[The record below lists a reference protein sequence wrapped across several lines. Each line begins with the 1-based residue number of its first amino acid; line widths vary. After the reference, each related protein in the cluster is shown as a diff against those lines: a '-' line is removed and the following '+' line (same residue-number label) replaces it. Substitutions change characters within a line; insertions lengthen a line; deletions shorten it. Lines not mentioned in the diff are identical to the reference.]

1 MGEAF
6 RIAAEEMATENER
19 VLGLRNRLWDGIKEM
34 EEVYLNG
41 DKDQRVAGNLNV
53 SFAYVEGESLIMALK
68 DLAVSSGSACTSASL
83 EPSYVLRAL
92 GREDELAHSSLRF
105 TLGRFTTVE
114 EVDYAIQKIH
124 TEVGRLRELSPLW
137 EMFKDGIDLKT
148 IQWAA
153 H

>member
-1 MGEAF
+1 
-6 RIAAEEMATENER
+6 
-19 VLGLRNRLWDGIKEM
+19 
-34 EEVYLNG
+34 
-41 DKDQRVAGNLNV
+41 VAGNLNV

-137 EMFKDGIDLKT
+137 EMFKDGIDLRT